1 MKGKSLVKLL
11 SIVGSLFLASSCLVS
26 CGSKGETGD
35 TGSKGATG
43 DAGEKG
49 ATGATGDKGE
59 KGETGDAGAAG
70 SKGDKGD
77 TGDAG
82 SSGSKGANSDTA
94 YTITILAGDADYVLS
109 VDKAS
114 AISGETIKVSL
125 AYVGTESHTI
135 LNCSIIDYV
144 GDSTIGNFHSMPAGT
159 KSGSFDYTMP
169 THNLVLSIEQ
179 DA

>member
-11 SIVGSLFLASSCLVS
+11 SIIGSMFLVSSCLVS

-35 TGSKGATG
+35 AGSKGATG

-49 ATGATGDKGE
+49 DTGATGDQGE

-70 SKGDKGD
+70 GKGDKGD

-94 YTITILAGDADYVLS
+94 YTITVLPYDVPSSGS
-109 VDKAS
+109 VTFDKAS
-114 AISGETIKVSL
+114 LVAGDTLTFTISLPAHVSGSIKDEITLETIWSTQAL
-125 AYVGTESHTI
+125 DDAYS
-135 LNCSIIDYV
+135 
-144 GDSTIGNFHSMPAGT
+144 GT
-159 KSGSFDYTMP
+159 KKYTMP
-169 THNLVLSIEQ
+169 SHNLVLSIWFGFES
-179 DA
+179 

>member
-94 YTITILAGDADYVLS
+94 YTITVLMYS
-109 VDKAS
+109 VPSGGSITFDKAS
-114 AISGETIKVSL
+114 LV
-125 AYVGTESHTI
+125 
-135 LNCSIIDYV
+135 V
-144 GDSTIGNFHSMPAGT
+144 GDTLTFTISLPAHVSGSIKDEPTSTTIWSTQALNDAYSGT
-159 KSGSFDYTMP
+159 KEYMMP
-169 THNLVLSIEQ
+169 SHNLVLSISFGLLS
-179 DA
+179 